1 MARVQLLLEKD
12 EILLYNEKSYAG
24 VAELVDAPHSKCGG
38 AIRAGSSPATGTMP
52 PRTIWCPRRL
62 FSKAAPTSFA
72 QLLSKSQ
79 AFALSCDLRPQPAA
93 ASYNRHSI
101 NVNRGQDLEQKMTG
115 FPNFDLILLSIRYS
129 CSKILVSKRR
139 KRRRQALLCRVSAKY
154 SADFSIKTV
163 ISNQWIY
170 GTKYSRTAAWRP

>member
-1 MARVQLLLEKD
+1 MSRKLKMRRSDPCRFESGHR
-12 EILLYNEKSYAG
+12 YH
-24 VAELVDAPHSKCGG
+24 DAADNMVS
-38 AIRAGSSPATGTMP
+38 AAA
-52 PRTIWCPRRL
+52 
-62 FSKAAPTSFA
+62 FFKAAPTSFA

-79 AFALSCDLRPQPAA
+79 ASALSCDLRPQPAA

-139 KRRRQALLCRVSAKY
+139 KRRRQAWLCRVSAKY

-163 ISNQWIY
+163 ILNQGIY